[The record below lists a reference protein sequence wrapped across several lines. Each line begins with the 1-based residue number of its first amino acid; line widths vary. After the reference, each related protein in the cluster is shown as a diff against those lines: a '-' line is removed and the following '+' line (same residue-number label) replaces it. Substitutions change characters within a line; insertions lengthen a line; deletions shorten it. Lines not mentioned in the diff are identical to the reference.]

1 MSEPGTPPVIGVIG
15 GSGVYDI
22 EGLEKA
28 EWITVESPFGPPSD
42 QLLTGELDGQ
52 KVVFLPRHGRGHP
65 LPPSR
70 LNFRANIDA
79 LKRAGVTEILSV
91 SAVGSL
97 KEELTPGTF
106 VLCDQF
112 IDRTVQRERSFFD
125 AGLTA
130 HVSLAEPT
138 CTRLMDVLQQ
148 GAEAEGIPV
157 HRGGT
162 YLCIEGPQ
170 FSTRAESELFRQ
182 WGCDVIGMTN
192 MPEARLAREAEL
204 CYTTIAMVTD
214 YDCWHDDHDNVSVE
228 AVIQVLMANAD
239 KARGLVRLAVPALA
253 GRSGACPRGCQHA
266 LDNAIITQPH
276 ARDPA
281 LVGKLDAVA
290 GRVLND

>member
-1 MSEPGTPPVIGVIG
+1 MTEPGTPPVIGVIG

-228 AVIQVLMANAD
+228 AVIKVLLANAD
-239 KARGLVRLAVPALA
+239 KARALVRRAVPALA
-253 GRSGACPRGCQHA
+253 GRAQACPRGCQQA

-276 ARDPA
+276 ARDPE
-281 LVGKLDAVA
+281 LVAKLDTVA

>member
-138 CTRLMDVLQQ
+138 CTRLMDVLQD

-228 AVIQVLMANAD
+228 AVIKVLLANAD
-239 KARGLVRLAVPALA
+239 KARALVRRAVPALA
-253 GRSGACPRGCQHA
+253 GRAQACPRGCQQA

-276 ARDPA
+276 ARDPE
-281 LVGKLDAVA
+281 LVAKLDTVA